1 MRPARRPYNNPAARW
16 TFCTLCHHRG
26 YHSRADAKAV
36 RKRHPGEK
44 GLAVFVCPHTT
55 GLFHIGHRPDALS
68 NGQIDRQR
76 LRNQAARTAGDRRG

>member
-1 MRPARRPYNNPAARW
+1 MTSRAHNPAARW
-16 TFCTLCHHRG
+16 TFCHLCHHRG

-55 GLFHIGHRPDALS
+55 GLFHIGHRPNALTS
-68 NGQIDRQR
+68 GQIDRQR
-76 LRNQAARTAGDRRG
+76 LRGQAVRAARGQRQ